1 MATLSLRD
9 AAQQTGVS
17 KSTIFRAIKS
27 GRLSAARTDEGG
39 FAIDPAELFR
49 VYPVSAQRL
58 THREMGHDAT
68 GAATAEAASR
78 LAAME
83 VELAG
88 VKELLGE
95 VRRSRDDWRDQVLRL
110 TAALP
115 KPEESG
121 LADERARAEKVI
133 SGFRGLAEEYE
144 ARISELTELR
154 SRSWWRRLMGSASD
168 KDAERDRTRS
178 LGRLLGNKLFASWP
192 SQPGREPART

>member
-9 AAQQTGVS
+9 AAQETGVS

-49 VYPVSAQRL
+49 VYPPAAAQRAAQ
-58 THREMGHDAT
+58 REMGHDAMAPET
-68 GAATAEAASR
+68 ASR
-78 LAAME
+78 LAALE

-95 VRRSRDDWRDQVLRL
+95 VRKSRDDWRDQVTRL

-115 KPEESG
+115 KPEETG

-144 ARISELTELR
+144 ARIAELAELR
-154 SRSWWRRLMGSASD
+154 SRSWWRRLLGSGG
-168 KDAERDRTRS
+168 DANADQERA
-178 LGRLLGNKLFASWP
+178 GAIARLFGQKLFASLP
-192 SQPGREPART
+192 GNPGRAPART